1 MLSKR
6 WFIMIDD
13 HSQSILSL
21 RAALSFLNFHLISFL
36 LSAASPRE
44 SKLLLLLRKVWPG
57 PTLLEATLWNV
68 ETAVREEVVLP
79 RPPCDYPLPSHFPLS
94 KLHSRSP
101 LGVLAASYLGES
113 SGSQVP

>member
-6 WFIMIDD
+6 QFIMIDD
-13 HSQSILSL
+13 HSQGILSL

-44 SKLLLLLRKVWPG
+44 SKLLFLLRKVRLV
-57 PTLLEATLWNV
+57 PTLLEAILWNV
-68 ETAVREEVVLP
+68 EATVREEVVLP
-79 RPPCDYPLPSHFPLS
+79 WPHCDYPVPSHFPLS

>member
-13 HSQSILSL
+13 HSQSIFSL

-44 SKLLLLLRKVWPG
+44 SKLVASKKGLAGSHPFG
-57 PTLLEATLWNV
+57 SYPV
-68 ETAVREEVVLP
+68 ECGGCSGRG
-79 RPPCDYPLPSHFPLS
+79 SS
-94 KLHSRSP
+94 SSS
-101 LGVLAASYLGES
+101 AS
-113 SGSQVP
+113 V